1 MNYEKLDKVVSFI
14 LKEFIL
20 LIIGGTLYF
29 IIEVLYR
36 GYSHLSMFLLG
47 GICFVVIGLIN
58 EVFDY
63 KMSLLK
69 FQMPIAA
76 IVVTVLEFITGL
88 IVNKWLGLNVWDY
101 SNTPFNVMGQ
111 ICLPFTIVW
120 YLLSG
125 IAIVLDD
132 YIRYFVFDEEKPIYK
147 L

>member
-20 LIIGGTLYF
+20 LIIGGALYF

>member
-1 MNYEKLDKVVSFI
+1 MNYEKLNKVISFI

-20 LIIGGTLYF
+20 LIIGGVLYF

>member
-20 LIIGGTLYF
+20 LIIGGALYF

-111 ICLPFTIVW
+111 ICLPFTIAW